1 MLNTERLC
9 LGCMNDNGGEKI
21 CSICGFDN
29 SAQNDTEYLPLG
41 YWIKDRYLVGR
52 VTEHNGEGVTYVGW
66 DNKED
71 AIVNIREYYPKGAAN
86 RNADGT
92 VQIAVGSEFTFNEGI
107 MSFLELNRK
116 IASLVGLPS
125 LFTTVEVFEEGGTAY
140 NITKAV
146 QGITLREFLIRNGG
160 DLKWEQARP
169 LFLPLITTV
178 AALHEA
184 GIIHRGISPD
194 TIFVGRDGKLRL
206 TDIAFLTIICKFPH
220 AMPTCFP
227 STF

>member
-29 SAQNDTEYLPLG
+29 TTPNDAEYLPLG

-140 NITKAV
+140 RQSAGAFRGFEARDNSCLSMAIC
-146 QGITLREFLIRNGG
+146 FL
-160 DLKWEQARP
+160 LQ
-169 LFLPLITTV
+169 LICC
-178 AALHEA
+178 
-184 GIIHRGISPD
+184 R
-194 TIFVGRDGKLRL
+194 
-206 TDIAFLTIICKFPH
+206 AFRQC
-220 AMPTCFP
+220 
-227 STF
+227 